1 MEVAFVAYV
10 VDCVVD
16 YLVADAKG
24 LPVCSLIGGVIYS
37 SNIRVRLAQNGVIT
51 HNVNLSL

>member
-1 MEVAFVAYV
+1 MEVAFIAYV

-16 YLVADAKG
+16 YLVADARG

-37 SNIRVRLAQNGVIT
+37 SNIRVRLDQNGVI
-51 HNVNLSL
+51 N